1 MNARKWLMAFAA
13 LMISLAASESAWAQ
27 NVLGYRGHSDNPNG
41 PTVSPYL
48 NLLNNNNQLNSV
60 PNYQSLVRPL
70 VDQQDAIRRQGNSL
84 QRLQSQVNS
93 TFSPTASGSGRG
105 ISATGHTS
113 YFMNNSHYFPAGQ
126 GRGGAPR

>member
-1 MNARKWLMAFAA
+1 MNARRILLLASLLTIALCAPEAA
-13 LMISLAASESAWAQ
+13 RAQ
-27 NVLGYRGHSDNPNG
+27 GGINSFRGHSDNPNG

-48 NLLNNNNQLNSV
+48 NLLNNNNQLNGV

-93 TFSPTASGSGRG
+93 TYNAPPTTGGLRG
-105 ISATGHTS
+105 TGHAS
-113 YFMNNSHYFPAGQ
+113 YFMNFSHFYPQA
-126 GRGGAPR
+126 R